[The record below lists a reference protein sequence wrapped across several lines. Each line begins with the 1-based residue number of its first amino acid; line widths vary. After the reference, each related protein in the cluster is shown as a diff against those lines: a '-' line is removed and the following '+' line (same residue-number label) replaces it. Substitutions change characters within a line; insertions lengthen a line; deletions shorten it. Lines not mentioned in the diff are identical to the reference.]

1 MKKPAAKRL
10 APAILALGIA
20 SGSICVTAGTAF
32 ASSSKHKVG
41 STCTKSEVN
50 ETVKAGKTTLTCKEI
65 TLYEWQK

>member
-1 MKKPAAKRL
+1 MKKPVSNRW

-20 SGSICVTAGTAF
+20 SGSICLTAGTAF

-41 STCTKSEVN
+41 STCTKSELN